1 MSLGVQK
8 SIRFFLFNFGGF
20 TMRLLLSLVLI
31 LVLVP
36 AFFSGLLAQ
45 GEATVL
51 FLMINPGAR
60 QGGMGEAGV
69 ALADDANAIYWNPAG
84 LAFQYNDPEVD
95 KRGEATLMH
104 VNWLP
109 KFNLGDMYY
118 DYAAGRYYL
127 NDIGMVGMAL
137 QYISYGESVW
147 TGDEGPE
154 ELGRFNSSEVAVTG
168 SYALKLSENLGMG
181 VNLKYIYS
189 SLSPIKVSA
198 EKGKGIGSSF
208 GVDLGVLYHPGF
220 SDRLSLGAN
229 ISNIGPKVT
238 YIDKAQADPLPTNL
252 RLGFAY
258 HIVKSQFN
266 TLTFVYDTNRL
277 LVRRNGTT
285 ADNVFKAMFYSTW
298 TEGDLNYQL
307 QRFTHSFGLEY
318 WYTHLIALRTGF
330 FYEDPSAGGR
340 KFYTFGGG
348 LRYSV
353 FGFDF
358 SYIYASVDDHPLSD
372 TMRFSLGIGF

>member
-1 MSLGVQK
+1 MK
-8 SIRFFLFNFGGF
+8 SVVVFFLLTLFVPF
-20 TMRLLLSLVLI
+20 LVI
-31 LVLVP
+31 DV
-36 AFFSGLLAQ
+36 FAQ

-84 LAFQYNDPEVD
+84 LAFQYRDPETD
-95 KRGEATLMH
+95 KKGEITLMH

-109 KFNLGDMYY
+109 QFNLGDMYY
-118 DYAAGRYYL
+118 DYAAGRYYIP
-127 NDIGMVGMAL
+127 DVGTVGLSIQFMN
-137 QYISYGESVW
+137 YGESIW
-147 TGDEGPE
+147 TSDTGPE
-154 ELGRFNSSEVAVTG
+154 ELGRFSSNETAVTT
-168 SYALKLSENLGMG
+168 SYALKLKQNLGLG

-189 SLSPIKVSA
+189 RLSPIKVSA
-198 EKGKGIGSSF
+198 EQGKGIASSF
-208 GVDLGVLYHPGF
+208 AVDLGILYLPDFAKKLRFGLN
-220 SDRLSLGAN
+220 LSN
-229 ISNIGPKVT
+229 VGPKIT

-258 HIVKSQFN
+258 HIVKSQYN

-277 LVRRNGTT
+277 
-285 ADNVFKAMFYSTW
+285 
-298 TEGDLNYQL
+298 
-307 QRFTHSFGLEY
+307 GLEY
-318 WYTHLIALRTGF
+318 WYTNLIALRAGF
-330 FYEDPSAGGR
+330 FYEAPNAGGR

-348 LRYSV
+348 LRYSI

-372 TMRFSLGIGF
+372 TMRFSLDIKF

>member
-1 MSLGVQK
+1 MKLFLALFL
-8 SIRFFLFNFGGF
+8 IFLFIPGMFVGVF
-20 TMRLLLSLVLI
+20 
-31 LVLVP
+31 
-36 AFFSGLLAQ
+36 AQ

-69 ALADDANAIYWNPAG
+69 ALANDANAIYWNPAG

-109 KFNLGDMYY
+109 QFNLGDMYY
-118 DYAAGRYYL
+118 DFAAARYFL
-127 NDIGMVGMAL
+127 PDIGMLGLAI
-137 QYISYGESVW
+137 QYITYGESIW
-147 TGDEGPE
+147 TGDDSPE
-154 ELGRFNSSEVAVTG
+154 PLGRFNSSEVAVTG
-168 SYALKLSENLGMG
+168 SYALKLKHNLGFG

-208 GVDLGVLYHPGF
+208 AVDLGVLYHPAF
-220 SDRLSLGAN
+220 AQKISLGAN

-252 RLGFAY
+252 RLGLAY
-258 HIVKSQFN
+258 HIIRSQYN
-266 TLTFVYDTNRL
+266 TLTFVYDANRL
-277 LVRRNGTT
+277 LVHRYT
-285 ADNVFKAMFYSTW
+285 AEDSSSVVDNVFKAMFYSTW
-298 TEGDLNYQL
+298 TEDNP
-307 QRFTHSFGLEY
+307 FEKVTHSFGLEY
-318 WYTHLIALRTGF
+318 WYTDLIALRAGY
-330 FYEDPSAGGR
+330 FYESPNAGGR

-348 LRYSV
+348 LRYSI

-372 TMRFSLGIGF
+372 TMRFSLGIQF